1 MSLRDAIIQL
11 NWIINGEK
19 KFKQNKRDIFLNVIW
34 NEMDIQLDSSNNN
47 NNNNK
52 HLKGK
57 SYTGGCSKVTVG
69 M

>member
-1 MSLRDAIIQL
+1 
-11 NWIINGEK
+11 
-19 KFKQNKRDIFLNVIW
+19 
-34 NEMDIQLDSSNNN
+34 MDIQLDSSNNNN

>member
-1 MSLRDAIIQL
+1 
-11 NWIINGEK
+11 
-19 KFKQNKRDIFLNVIW
+19 
-34 NEMDIQLDSSNNN
+34 MDIQLDSSNNNN

-57 SYTGGCSKVTVG
+57 SYTGRCSKITTG